1 MPMKA
6 AITRLEPAKQKEVID
21 MIASGA
27 TYTAIARKLGCSVSS
42 AQGYIFRNLMPLVCR
57 DLMKREGEG
66 ARKILARLEKLAE
79 RCEKMSDALDLWLTD
94 PDDPDRYTMDPRTDE
109 LKCICTLQGFDSR
122 GKPTTKTAT
131 IPLDELMSQIQFI
144 GYKDYCVMPEKLVWK
159 NTDPRKLMLDT
170 SRTLK
175 DLLELLAKITGELK
189 DSIDLHVDIRS
200 QVASIVQIID
210 KEFADKPEIKG
221 RLVEAIDAKLSS
233 Q

>member
-27 TYTAIARKLGCSVSS
+27 TYTAIARKLGCTVSS

-66 ARKILARLEKLAE
+66 ARKILARVERIAG

-94 PDDPDRYTMDPRTDE
+94 PDNPERYTMDPRTDE
-109 LKCICTLQGFDSR
+109 LKCICTLQGTDSK
-122 GKPTTKTAT
+122 GKPISRTAT
-131 IPLDELMSQIQFI
+131 IPLNELMSQLEFTEYRGLSVI
-144 GYKDYCVMPEKLVWK
+144 PEHLVWR

-170 SRTLK
+170 ARALK
-175 DLLELLAKITGELK
+175 ELLELLAKITGELK
-189 DSIDLHVDIRS
+189 ESVDVHVDVRTQLS
-200 QVASIVQIID
+200 SIVQVINAELED
-210 KEFADKPEIKG
+210 EPEKKQRI
-221 RLVEAIDAKLSS
+221 VEAIDASIN
-233 Q
+233 

>member
-1 MPMKA
+1 MKA

-27 TYTAIARKLGCSVSS
+27 TYTAIARKLGCTVSS

-66 ARKILARLEKLAE
+66 ARKILARVERIAG

-94 PDDPDRYTMDPRTDE
+94 PDNPERYTMDPRTDE
-109 LKCICTLQGFDSR
+109 LKCICTLQGTDSK
-122 GKPTTKTAT
+122 GKPISRTAT
-131 IPLDELMSQIQFI
+131 IPLNELMSQLEFTEYRGLSVI
-144 GYKDYCVMPEKLVWK
+144 PEHLVWK

-170 SRTLK
+170 ARALK

-189 DSIDLHVDIRS
+189 ESVDVHVDVRTQLS
-200 QVASIVQIID
+200 SIVQVINAELED
-210 KEFADKPEIKG
+210 EPEKKQRI
-221 RLVEAIDAKLSS
+221 VEAIDASIN
-233 Q
+233 

>member
-27 TYTAIARKLGCSVSS
+27 TYTAIARKLGCTVSS

-66 ARKILARLEKLAE
+66 ARKILARVERIAG

-94 PDDPDRYTMDPRTDE
+94 PDNPERYTMDPRTDE
-109 LKCICTLQGFDSR
+109 LKCICTLQGFDSK
-122 GKPTTKTAT
+122 GKPISRTAT
-131 IPLDELMSQIQFI
+131 IPLNELMSQLEFTEYRGLSVI
-144 GYKDYCVMPEKLVWK
+144 PEHLVWK

-170 SRTLK
+170 ARALK
-175 DLLELLAKITGELK
+175 ELLELLAKITGELK
-189 DSIDLHVDIRS
+189 ESVDVHVDVRTQLS
-200 QVASIVQIID
+200 SIVQVINAELED
-210 KEFADKPEIKG
+210 EPEKKQRI
-221 RLVEAIDAKLSS
+221 VEAIDASIN
-233 Q
+233 

>member
-27 TYTAIARKLGCSVSS
+27 TYTAIARKLGCTVSS

-66 ARKILARLEKLAE
+66 ARKILARVERIAG

-94 PDDPDRYTMDPRTDE
+94 PDNPERYTMDPRTDE
-109 LKCICTLQGFDSR
+109 LKCICTLQGTDSK
-122 GKPTTKTAT
+122 GKPISRTAT
-131 IPLDELMSQIQFI
+131 IPLNELMSQLEFTEYRGLSVI
-144 GYKDYCVMPEKLVWK
+144 PEHLVWK

-170 SRTLK
+170 ARALK
-175 DLLELLAKITGELK
+175 ELLELLAKITGELK
-189 DSIDLHVDIRS
+189 ESVDVHVDVRTQLS
-200 QVASIVQIID
+200 SIVQVINAELED
-210 KEFADKPEIKG
+210 EPEKKQRI
-221 RLVEAIDAKLSS
+221 VEAIDASIN
-233 Q
+233 

>member
-27 TYTAIARKLGCSVSS
+27 TYTAIARKLGCTVSS

-66 ARKILARLEKLAE
+66 ARKILARVERIAG

-94 PDDPDRYTMDPRTDE
+94 PDNPERYTMDPRTDE
-109 LKCICTLQGFDSR
+109 LKCICTLQGTDSN
-122 GKPTTKTAT
+122 GKPISRTAT
-131 IPLDELMSQIQFI
+131 IPLNELMSQLEFTEYRGLSVI
-144 GYKDYCVMPEKLVWK
+144 PEHLVWK

-170 SRTLK
+170 ARALK
-175 DLLELLAKITGELK
+175 ELLELLAKITGELK
-189 DSIDLHVDIRS
+189 ESVDVHVDVRTQLS
-200 QVASIVQIID
+200 SIVQVINAELED
-210 KEFADKPEIKG
+210 EPEKKQRI
-221 RLVEAIDAKLSS
+221 VEAIDASIN
-233 Q
+233 

>member
-27 TYTAIARKLGCSVSS
+27 TYTAIARKLGCTVSS

-66 ARKILARLEKLAE
+66 ARKILARVERIAG

-94 PDDPDRYTMDPRTDE
+94 PDNPDRYTMDPRTDE
-109 LKCICTLQGFDSR
+109 LKCICTLQGTDSK
-122 GKPTTKTAT
+122 GKPISRTAT
-131 IPLDELMSQIQFI
+131 IPLNELMSQLEFTEYRGLSVI
-144 GYKDYCVMPEKLVWK
+144 PEHLVWK

-170 SRTLK
+170 ARALK
-175 DLLELLAKITGELK
+175 ELLELLAKITGELK
-189 DSIDLHVDIRS
+189 ESVDVHVDVRTQLS
-200 QVASIVQIID
+200 SIVQVINAELED
-210 KEFADKPEIKG
+210 EPEKKQRI
-221 RLVEAIDAKLSS
+221 VEAIDASIN
-233 Q
+233 

>member
-27 TYTAIARKLGCSVSS
+27 TYTAIARKLGCTVSS

-66 ARKILARLEKLAE
+66 ARKILARVERIAG

-94 PDDPDRYTMDPRTDE
+94 PDNPDRYTMDPRTDE
-109 LKCICTLQGFDSR
+109 LKCICTLQGTNSA
-122 GKPTTKTAT
+122 GKPISRTAT
-131 IPLDELMSQIQFI
+131 IPLNELMSQLEFTEYRGLSVI
-144 GYKDYCVMPEKLVWK
+144 PEHLVWK

-170 SRTLK
+170 ARALK
-175 DLLELLAKITGELK
+175 ELLELLAKITGELK
-189 DSIDLHVDIRS
+189 ESVDVHVDVRTQLS
-200 QVASIVQIID
+200 SIVQVINAELED
-210 KEFADKPEIKG
+210 EPEKKQRI
-221 RLVEAIDAKLSS
+221 VEAIDASIN
-233 Q
+233 

>member
-57 DLMKREGEG
+57 DLTKREEEG
-66 ARKILARLEKLAE
+66 ARKILARVERIAG

-94 PDDPDRYTMDPRTDE
+94 PDNPERYTMDPRTDE
-109 LKCICTLQGFDSR
+109 LKCICTLQGTDSN
-122 GKPTTKTAT
+122 GKPISRTAT
-131 IPLDELMSQIQFI
+131 IPLNELMSQLEFTEYRGLSVI
-144 GYKDYCVMPEKLVWK
+144 PEHLVWK

-170 SRTLK
+170 ARALK
-175 DLLELLAKITGELK
+175 ELLELLAKITGELK
-189 DSIDLHVDIRS
+189 ESVDVHVDVRTQLS
-200 QVASIVQIID
+200 SIVQVINAELEDEPD
-210 KEFADKPEIKG
+210 KKQRI
-221 RLVEAIDAKLSS
+221 VEAIDASIR
-233 Q
+233 

>member
-57 DLMKREGEG
+57 DLTKREGEG
-66 ARKILARLEKLAE
+66 ARKILARVERIAG

-94 PDDPDRYTMDPRTDE
+94 PDNPDRYTMDPRTDE
-109 LKCICTLQGFDSR
+109 LKCICTLQGTDSN
-122 GKPTTKTAT
+122 GKPISRTAT
-131 IPLDELMSQIQFI
+131 IPLNELMSQLEFTEYRGLSVI
-144 GYKDYCVMPEKLVWK
+144 PEHLVWK

-170 SRTLK
+170 ARALK
-175 DLLELLAKITGELK
+175 ELLELLAKITGELK
-189 DSIDLHVDIRS
+189 ESVDVHVDVRTQLS
-200 QVASIVQIID
+200 SIVQVINAELED
-210 KEFADKPEIKG
+210 EPEKKQRI
-221 RLVEAIDAKLSS
+221 VEAIDASIN
-233 Q
+233 

>member
-27 TYTAIARKLGCSVSS
+27 TYTAIARKLGCTVSS

-66 ARKILARLEKLAE
+66 ARKILARVERIAG

-94 PDDPDRYTMDPRTDE
+94 PDNPERYTMDPRTDE
-109 LKCICTLQGFDSR
+109 LKCICTLQGTDSK
-122 GKPTTKTAT
+122 GKPISRTAT
-131 IPLDELMSQIQFI
+131 IPLNELMSQLEFTEYRGLSVI
-144 GYKDYCVMPEKLVWK
+144 PEHLVWK

-170 SRTLK
+170 ARALK

-189 DSIDLHVDIRS
+189 ESVDVHVDVRTQLS
-200 QVASIVQIID
+200 SIVQVINAELED
-210 KEFADKPEIKG
+210 EPEKKQRI
-221 RLVEAIDAKLSS
+221 VEAIDASIN
-233 Q
+233 